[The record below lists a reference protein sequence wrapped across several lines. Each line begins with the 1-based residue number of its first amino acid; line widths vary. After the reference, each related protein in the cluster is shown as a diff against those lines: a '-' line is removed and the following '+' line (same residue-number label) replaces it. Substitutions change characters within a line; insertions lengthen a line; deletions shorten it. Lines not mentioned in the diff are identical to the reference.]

1 MRIWTRVRGTI
12 AVVALLFVP
21 VSFAG
26 PQHHRKVKS
35 GGEAD
40 INAIGNRTVGHGLN
54 FYSLEREIALGRQL
68 AEEVDRSTKFVDDP
82 LVKEYVNRIGQTW
95 WVLRT
100 QESLSRSK

>member
-40 INAIGNRTVGHGLN
+40 INAIGIERSGTDLTSTRSNVRLPSGANLQKRSIVRQS
-54 FYSLEREIALGRQL
+54 SLMTR
-68 AEEVDRSTKFVDDP
+68 
-82 LVKEYVNRIGQTW
+82 W
-95 WVLRT
+95 
-100 QESLSRSK
+100 